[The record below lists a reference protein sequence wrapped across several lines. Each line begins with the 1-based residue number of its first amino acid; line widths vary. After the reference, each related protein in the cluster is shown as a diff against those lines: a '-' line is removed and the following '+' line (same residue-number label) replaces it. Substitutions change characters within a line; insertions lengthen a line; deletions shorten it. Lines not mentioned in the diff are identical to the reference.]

1 MTTWPGD
8 KSHDNAVTALPLL
21 TINKIPI
28 HLLEDWST
36 GIGGGLWSTGL
47 AMAKYFERHAAAIFD
62 NLNFLARLKH
72 SQARTEMQLDQTRY
86 ECCGISAIEL
96 GAGNGFLS
104 VCLLAVMAGLERVP
118 LEKLV
123 ITDMADHL
131 RLIRNTLDANSHVYD
146 RMKIMESIISCKSS
160 DGTNEREFP
169 SMNVHNLSDDNRIK
183 PVEIIVTEHIW
194 GSFENF
200 EKEDLN
206 QEKYDFIF
214 GTDLAYRE
222 YLYKPLIASLLRFSH
237 AHTLCLI
244 GVTMND
250 THPLFFD
257 LLTDAGFRY
266 QRLAG
271 EKQSFCVS

>member
-1 MTTWPGD
+1 
-8 KSHDNAVTALPLL
+8 
-21 TINKIPI
+21 
-28 HLLEDWST
+28 
-36 GIGGGLWSTGL
+36 
-47 AMAKYFERHAAAIFD
+47 
-62 NLNFLARLKH
+62 
-72 SQARTEMQLDQTRY
+72 
-86 ECCGISAIEL
+86 
-96 GAGNGFLS
+96 
-104 VCLLAVMAGLERVP
+104 
-118 LEKLV
+118 
-123 ITDMADHL
+123 
-131 RLIRNTLDANSHVYD
+131 
-146 RMKIMESIISCKSS
+146 
-160 DGTNEREFP
+160 
-169 SMNVHNLSDDNRIK
+169 MNVHNLSDDNRIK

-266 QRLAG
+266 QRLADHLLESEFMSCG
-271 EKQSFCVS
+271 NFGVFAIQKRNIAC